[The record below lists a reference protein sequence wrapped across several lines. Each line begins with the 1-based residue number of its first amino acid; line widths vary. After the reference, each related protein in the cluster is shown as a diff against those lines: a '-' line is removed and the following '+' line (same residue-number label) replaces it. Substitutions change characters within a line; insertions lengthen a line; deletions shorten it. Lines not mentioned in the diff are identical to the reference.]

1 MFEIINPGLE
11 VTVQDYPGRQG
22 YWSVG
27 IPPAGPMDSVAFRIA
42 NRLVGNEITAAGLEI
57 TGLGPTI
64 RFHDDEL
71 VAFTGAEFKAT
82 VNGEEI
88 PWHTPVQVSSG
99 TVIKIG
105 SLKGN
110 GFRCYMSIRGGID
123 VPLYLGSRS
132 TFTYGHF
139 GGLEGRKLL
148 KGDILNIRRDTPVVP
163 FKKNVGLTFMPLYPH
178 DWEIGVIPGPH
189 GSPDFFSEEFTKHF
203 YHTKYHVSHNT
214 NRLGVRLDGPKP
226 TFARKD
232 GGEGGS
238 HPSNMIDYTYAIG
251 TINFSGDVPI
261 IIGIDGPSLGGFI
274 SYATV
279 PTAEFWKV
287 GQVKPGD
294 SIRFVK
300 MSPGEALEKQRD
312 IETIIGLF

>member
-1 MFEIINPGLE
+1 MFEILNPGLE

-27 IPPAGPMDSVAFRIA
+27 IPPSGPMDPVAFRIA
-42 NRLVGNEITAAGLEI
+42 NRLAGNEVSAAGLEI

-71 VAFTGAEFKAT
+71 VAFTGARFKAAAG
-82 VNGEEI
+82 GEEI
-88 PWHTPVQVSSG
+88 PWNTPVKVSRG
-99 TVIKIG
+99 TVIKVG
-105 SLKGN
+105 SLKGS
-110 GFRCYMSIRGGID
+110 GFRCYMAVRGGID

-132 TFTYGHF
+132 TFAYGHF
-139 GGLEGRKLL
+139 GGFDGRRLL
-148 KGDILNIRRDTPVVP
+148 KGDILNVRRDTPAIP
-163 FKKNVGLTFMPLYPH
+163 PKMDTGIAFMPDYPH
-178 DWEIGVIPGPH
+178 DWKIGVVPGPH
-189 GSPDFFSEEFTKHF
+189 GSPDFFTEEFTKKF
-203 YHTKYHVSHNT
+203 YHTDYKVSHNT

-226 TFARKD
+226 EFARKD

-251 TINFSGDVPI
+251 TVNFSGDVPI

-279 PTAEFWKV
+279 PTSEFWKV

-294 SIRFVK
+294 TIRFVK
-300 MSPGEALEKQRD
+300 MPLGEALQKQKD